1 MTAAKGPEP
10 KKKAKTPIFQK
21 TKKRLDVSVQ
31 AVIDNMVFSKKE
43 VWAYYKISPDMFEFL
58 SSAVQISNGAKV
70 TAAFTSLVE
79 NRKDPL
85 ELHFI
90 TTSTPIDV
98 EAWYAQVESVVSD
111 WEGNTPAFIDF
122 MDQMADHLK
131 SEEYANRVAYIGI
144 NLGNRGALNFSKL
157 NPIESGF
164 RAAWEN
170 VTEWVNNITK
180 SFDGDITFSEEKE
193 FRQKAD
199 KYTSLMRTGAL
210 RGVPITSEEIML
222 LIKRQLYPAMPA
234 PYLDVDHDRRWG
246 AGDLELETA
255 SVIRNKFRWLE
266 ITQLIGGRELTG
278 YRAALSLTKFSRNT
292 YYPHTAFPFLYMPQM
307 LMGLPFTTY
316 ARVKLLPNEKMRKEI
331 EKKRKEQA
339 DQIKNKQ
346 GGNGKSSAESAVE
359 DNSRMETDMQDLSD
373 LDRETSQDKTPWVE
387 GSYRVVIETASE
399 RAMRDIVAALKQRYS
414 ESDINSVLSSGDQLD
429 LFLEQMPG
437 DHTRVNSFRQLTNLH
452 HLSTSGFNISS
463 DVGDRIWDRT
473 MMEEN
478 NGD

>member
-1 MTAAKGPEP
+1 MAAAKESETQ
-10 KKKAKTPIFQK
+10 KKAKNKFFKK
-21 TKKRLDVSVQ
+21 TKKKLDVSVQ

-43 VWAYYKISPDMFEFL
+43 VWAYYKVSPDMFEFL
-58 SSAVQISNGAKV
+58 SSAVQVSNAARV

-90 TTSTPIDV
+90 TTSTPVDV
-98 EAWYAQVESVVSD
+98 EAWYAQVESIVAD

-122 MDQMADHLK
+122 MDQMADHLR
-131 SEEYANRVAYIGI
+131 SEEYSNRVAYIGI
-144 NLGNRGALNFSKL
+144 KLGNRGALNFSNL
-157 NPIESGF
+157 NPMEAGF
-164 RAAWEN
+164 KSAWESVLDWIN
-170 VTEWVNNITK
+170 TATK
-180 SFDGDITFSEEKE
+180 SFDGDVSLAEENAFKA
-193 FRQKAD
+193 KAD
-199 KYTSLMRTGAL
+199 KYSSIIQAGAL
-210 RGVPITSEEIML
+210 RGTPITAEEIML

-234 PYLDVDHDRRWG
+234 PYLDVDPDRRWG

-339 DQIKNKQ
+339 DQLKNRQ
-346 GGNGKSSAESAVE
+346 GAARSSAEAAVE
-359 DNSRMETDMQDLSD
+359 DNSRIENDMKDLTD
-373 LDRETSQDKTPWVE
+373 LDRETTEDKTPWVE
-387 GSYRVVIETASE
+387 GSYRVVIETATE

-414 ESDINSVLSSGDQLD
+414 ESDITSVLSSGDQLD

-463 DVGDRIWDRT
+463 EVGDKVWDQT
-473 MMEEN
+473 VMEEN
-478 NGD
+478 SGS